1 MSRNWRVYNQE
12 GLHFIS
18 FATVGWI
25 DVFTRPIYKNIML
38 DSLAYCQKEKGLLLY
53 GWCIMTNHIHLIAK
67 AKEGYELSNILRDL
81 KRHTS
86 KTIIKAIENNQQE
99 SRKEWMISIFS
110 KAGSYNS
117 NNTNY
122 QFWRQDNKPIELFKP
137 ETIMTKLNYIHNN
150 PVEQQIT
157 EKPEEYLYSSAKNYA
172 GEKGLLNIDF
182 I

>member
-1 MSRNWRVYNQE
+1 MSRNWRIYNQQ

-25 DVFTRPIYKNIML
+25 DVFARLIYKDIIIE
-38 DSLAYCQKEKGLLLY
+38 SLSYCQKEKGLELY
-53 GWCIMTNHIHLIAK
+53 AWCIMTNHIHIIAR

-86 KTIIKAIENNQQE
+86 KAILQAIKDNPQE
-99 SRKEWMISIFS
+99 SRKEWMLSIF
-110 KAGSYNS
+110 KNAGSYNS

-122 QFWRQDNKPIELFKP
+122 QFWRQDNKPIELKTP
-137 ETIMTKLNYIHNN
+137 ETIMIKLKYIHNN
-150 PVEQQIT
+150 PIEQQIT
-157 EKPEEYLYSSAKNYA
+157 EKPEEYIYSSAKNYA
-172 GEKGLLNIDF
+172 GEKGLLDVIL